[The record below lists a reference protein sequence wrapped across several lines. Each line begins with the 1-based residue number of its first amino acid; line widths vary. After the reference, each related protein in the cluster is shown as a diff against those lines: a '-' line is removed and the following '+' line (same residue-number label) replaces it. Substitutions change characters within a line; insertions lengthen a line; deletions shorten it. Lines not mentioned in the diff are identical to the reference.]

1 MIKDYAS
8 VSVYGFSSYSYFI
21 KTTLATKMQGDLE
34 SSLHVNHAGIPFN

>member
-21 KTTLATKMQGDLE
+21 KTTLATKMQGDPL
-34 SSLHVNHAGIPFN
+34 SSLHVNHADIPFN